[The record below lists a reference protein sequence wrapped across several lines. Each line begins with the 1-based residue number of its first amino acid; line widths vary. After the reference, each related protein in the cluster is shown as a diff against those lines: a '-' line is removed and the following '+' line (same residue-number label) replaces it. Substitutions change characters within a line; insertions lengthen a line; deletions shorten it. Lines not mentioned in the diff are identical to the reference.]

1 MNILVCGGA
10 GFIGTNYI
18 LHSIDFFSKDTN
30 FRVIDKLTYAGS
42 FEPFFKKK
50 IEIIHGDICDQ
61 YLMRR
66 QIDWADLVLNF
77 AAESHVDNS
86 IKNAIPFVKTNVLGA
101 QSIFEIASKFK
112 NKYVVQIST
121 DEVYGSKVSGD
132 SFEGDV
138 FLPNSPYS
146 ASKASAD
153 MFARAYEKTFDLKLI
168 TVRPCNNFGPYQNV
182 EKFIPLS
189 ITKLISGDKITIY
202 GDGSNMREWIFVVD
216 TCKVINLLIK
226 SEQWG
231 EVFNIGSGFKLTNL
245 DLAKKICQKLKVPY
259 EFISFIDD
267 RLGHDFRY
275 SLNTSKLKS
284 LGIEIAD
291 TFDSNLE
298 KTIEW
303 YIENKPWWGAE
314 K

>member
-18 LHSIDFFSKDTN
+18 LQSINSFSSDAN
-30 FRVIDKLTYAGS
+30 FRVLDKLTYAGS
-42 FEPFFKKK
+42 FEPFLKTK
-50 IEIIHGDICDQ
+50 IEIVHGDICDQ
-61 YLMRR
+61 NLMQR
-66 QIDWADLVLNF
+66 QIDWADIVINF

-86 IKNAIPFVKTNVLGA
+86 IKSAIPFVKANVLGA
-101 QSIFEIASKFK
+101 QNIFEIASKLK
-112 NKYVVQIST
+112 DKYVVQIST

-132 SFEGDV
+132 SYEGDA

-153 MFARAYEKTFDLKLI
+153 LFARAYEKTFDLKLMTI
-168 TVRPCNNFGPYQNV
+168 RPCNNFGPYQNV

-189 ITKLISGDKITIY
+189 ITKLISGEKITIY
-202 GDGSNMREWIFVVD
+202 GDGSNVREWIFVAE
-216 TCKVINLLIK
+216 TCKIINLLIK

-231 EVFNIGSGFKLTNL
+231 EVFNIGSGFKLTNI
-245 DLAKKICQKLKVPY
+245 DLVRKICEKLKAPY
-259 EFISFIDD
+259 ELISFIDD
-267 RLGHDFRY
+267 RPGHDFRY
-275 SLNTSKLKS
+275 SLDVSKLNN
-284 LGIEIAD
+284 LGID
-291 TFDSNLE
+291 VPDDFDSNLE

-303 YIENKPWWGAE
+303 FVDNKSYWSAR

>member
-18 LHSIDFFSKDTN
+18 LQSINSFSSDTN
-30 FRVIDKLTYAGS
+30 FRVLDKLTYAGS
-42 FEPFFKKK
+42 FEPFLKTK
-50 IEIIHGDICDQ
+50 IEIVHGDICDQ
-61 YLMRR
+61 ILMQH
-66 QIDWADLVLNF
+66 QIDWADIVINF

-86 IKNAIPFVKTNVLGA
+86 IKSAIPFVKANVLGA
-101 QSIFEIASKFK
+101 QNIFEIASKLK

-132 SFEGDV
+132 SYEGDA

-153 MFARAYEKTFDLKLI
+153 LFARAYEKTFDLKLMTI
-168 TVRPCNNFGPYQNV
+168 RPCNNFGPYQNV

-189 ITKLISGDKITIY
+189 ITKLISGEKITIY
-202 GDGSNMREWIFVVD
+202 GDGSNVREWIFVAE
-216 TCKVINLLIK
+216 TCKIINFLIK

-231 EVFNIGSGFKLTNL
+231 EVFNIGSGFKISNI
-245 DLAKKICQKLKVPY
+245 DLARKICEKLKAPY
-259 EFISFIDD
+259 ELISFIDD
-267 RLGHDFRY
+267 RPGHDFRY
-275 SLNTSKLKS
+275 SLDVSKLKN
-284 LGIEIAD
+284 LGID
-291 TFDSNLE
+291 VPDDFDSNLE

-303 YIENKPWWGAE
+303 FVDNRSYWSARK
-314 K
+314 

>member
-18 LHSIDFFSKDTN
+18 LQSIDFFPRDTN
-30 FRVIDKLTYAGS
+30 FRVLDKLTYAGS
-42 FEPFFKKK
+42 FDAFLKTK
-50 IEIIHGDICDQ
+50 IEIVQGDICDQ
-61 YLMRR
+61 YLMQR
-66 QIDWADLVLNF
+66 QIDWADLVINF

-101 QSIFEIASKFK
+101 QNIFEVASKFK

-132 SFEGDV
+132 SCEGDI

-168 TVRPCNNFGPYQNV
+168 TIRPCNNFGPYQNV

-189 ITKLISGDKITIY
+189 ITKLISGNKITIY
-202 GDGSNMREWIFVVD
+202 GDGSNMREWIFVAD
-216 TCKVINLLIK
+216 TCKAINLLIK

-245 DLAKKICQKLKVPY
+245 DLAKKICQKLKMSY
-259 EFISFIDD
+259 ELISFIDD
-267 RLGHDFRY
+267 RPGHDFRY

-284 LGIEIAD
+284 LGIDIAD
-291 TFDSNLE
+291 SFDLNLE

-303 YIENKPWWGAE
+303 YIENKSWWGA
-314 K
+314 KK

>member
-18 LHSIDFFSKDTN
+18 LQSINSFSSDTN
-30 FRVIDKLTYAGS
+30 FRVLDKLTYAGS
-42 FEPFFKKK
+42 FEPFLKTK
-50 IEIIHGDICDQ
+50 IEIVHGDICDQ
-61 YLMRR
+61 NLMQR
-66 QIDWADLVLNF
+66 QIDWADIVINF

-86 IKNAIPFVKTNVLGA
+86 IKSAIPFVKANVLGA
-101 QSIFEIASKFK
+101 QNIFEIASKLK

-132 SFEGDV
+132 SYEGDA

-153 MFARAYEKTFDLKLI
+153 LFARAYEKTFDLKLMTI
-168 TVRPCNNFGPYQNV
+168 RPCNNFGPYQNV

-189 ITKLISGDKITIY
+189 ITKLISGEKITIY
-202 GDGSNMREWIFVVD
+202 GDGSNVREWIFVAE
-216 TCKVINLLIK
+216 TCKIINLLIK

-231 EVFNIGSGFKLTNL
+231 EVFNIGSGFKLTNI
-245 DLAKKICQKLKVPY
+245 DLVRKICEKLKAPY
-259 EFISFIDD
+259 ELISFIDD
-267 RLGHDFRY
+267 RPGHDFRY
-275 SLNTSKLKS
+275 SLDVSKLNN
-284 LGIEIAD
+284 LGID
-291 TFDSNLE
+291 VPDDFDSNLE

-303 YIENKPWWGAE
+303 FVDNKSYWSAR

>member
-1 MNILVCGGA
+1 LNILVCGGA

-18 LHSIDFFSKDTN
+18 LQSINSFSSDTN
-30 FRVIDKLTYAGS
+30 FRVLDKLTYAGS
-42 FEPFFKKK
+42 FEPFLKTK
-50 IEIIHGDICDQ
+50 IEIVHGDICDQ
-61 YLMRR
+61 NLMQR
-66 QIDWADLVLNF
+66 QIDWADIVINF

-86 IKNAIPFVKTNVLGA
+86 IKSAIPFVKANVLGA
-101 QSIFEIASKFK
+101 QNIFEIASKLK

-132 SFEGDV
+132 SYEGDA

-153 MFARAYEKTFDLKLI
+153 LFARAYEKTFDLKLMTI
-168 TVRPCNNFGPYQNV
+168 RPCNNFGPYQNV

-189 ITKLISGDKITIY
+189 ITKLISGEKITIY
-202 GDGSNMREWIFVVD
+202 GDGSNVREWIFVAE
-216 TCKVINLLIK
+216 TCKIINLLIK

-231 EVFNIGSGFKLTNL
+231 EVFNIGSGFKLTNI
-245 DLAKKICQKLKVPY
+245 DLVRKICEKLKAPY
-259 EFISFIDD
+259 ELISFIDD
-267 RLGHDFRY
+267 RPGHDFRY
-275 SLNTSKLKS
+275 SLDVSKLNN
-284 LGIEIAD
+284 LGID
-291 TFDSNLE
+291 VPDDFDSNLE

-303 YIENKPWWGAE
+303 FVDNKSYWSAR

>member
-1 MNILVCGGA
+1 M
-10 GFIGTNYI
+10 
-18 LHSIDFFSKDTN
+18 DTN
-30 FRVIDKLTYAGS
+30 FRVLDKLTYAGS
-42 FEPFFKKK
+42 FDPFLKTK
-50 IEIIHGDICDQ
+50 IEIVHGDICDQ
-61 YLMRR
+61 YLMQR
-66 QIDWADLVLNF
+66 QIDWADLVINF

-101 QSIFEIASKFK
+101 QNIFEVASKFK

-132 SFEGDV
+132 SCEGDV

-168 TVRPCNNFGPYQNV
+168 TIRPCNNFGPYQNV

-189 ITKLISGDKITIY
+189 ITKLISGNKITIY
-202 GDGSNMREWIFVVD
+202 GDGSNMREWIFVAD
-216 TCKVINLLIK
+216 TCKAINLLIK

-245 DLAKKICQKLKVPY
+245 DLAKKICQKLKVSY
-259 EFISFIDD
+259 ELISFIDD

-284 LGIEIAD
+284 LGIDIAD
-291 TFDSNLE
+291 SFDFNLE

-303 YIENKPWWGAE
+303 YIENKSWWGA
-314 K
+314 KK